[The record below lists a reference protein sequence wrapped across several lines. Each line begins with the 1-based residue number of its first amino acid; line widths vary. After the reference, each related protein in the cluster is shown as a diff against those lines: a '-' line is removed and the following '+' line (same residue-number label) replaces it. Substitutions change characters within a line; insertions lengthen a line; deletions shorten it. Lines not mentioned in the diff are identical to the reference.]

1 MATTLATYAG
11 KRVANYSHAPSLD
24 VEILP
29 DVHHCAEKDCGRVV
43 TYVRE
48 MTKGKILNERA
59 VKVTHEGNRVHVSW
73 DGKVQ
78 YSAVQDGWTSE
89 ASAIREA
96 YRMLLD
102 TVGAIGGG
110 CPDPYTE
117 GVGRGLLHRAVESQ
131 ADA

>member
-1 MATTLATYAG
+1 
-11 KRVANYSHAPSLD
+11 
-24 VEILP
+24 
-29 DVHHCAEKDCGRVV
+29 
-43 TYVRE
+43 

-59 VKVTHEGNRVHVSW
+59 VKVTHEGNRVLVHW

-102 TVGAIGGG
+102 TVGAQVEIT
-110 CPDPYTE
+110 PDPYSE
-117 GVGRGLLHRAVESQ
+117 GVGAGNYTVRMRVQ